1 MSQPFRSYSDAAR
14 NLGGPVFEGNNT
26 GPLAYSINRSNSSTS
41 NEAPHRGSIVT
52 IEEPVR
58 DSSRDLPRF
67 RNAVSQPTSRRPSI
81 AQVLGRSFSRSSH
94 ISEVASGLSSS
105 FNLTVVQEQ
114 EDAISSARPVR
125 KKKRSKPR
133 NRRRKSSKTRDHGDF
148 NAFHAQANNV
158 RPSNAPEKTPLVI
171 AISEG
176 DVTRV
181 EQLLSEELDID
192 ETSSYPLQTAALEG
206 KEAIVKLL
214 LESGNFS
221 IDARDSRER
230 TAIYAAT
237 SRGHESIVALLLK
250 HKAKPLSPEESKI
263 ANLEFKRWRL
273 YEAQIKQHD
282 PTTPQRRQTIDG
294 SPLTEEPE
302 DTSGEDPRSNQSPLP
317 TPNRAE
323 SKDVDHLYKL
333 LVGSAETIR
342 EKEEMAN
349 DERRAAQQVRLIL
362 VLICRFFLMG
372 TESQGA
378 VSGARIIHLS
388 LYPRS

>member
-133 NRRRKSSKTRDHGDF
+133 NRRRKSSKTRDQGDF

-158 RPSNAPEKTPLVI
+158 RPS
-171 AISEG
+171 
-176 DVTRV
+176 
-181 EQLLSEELDID
+181 
-192 ETSSYPLQTAALEG
+192 
-206 KEAIVKLL
+206 
-214 LESGNFS
+214 
-221 IDARDSRER
+221 
-230 TAIYAAT
+230 
-237 SRGHESIVALLLK
+237 
-250 HKAKPLSPEESKI
+250 
-263 ANLEFKRWRL
+263 
-273 YEAQIKQHD
+273 
-282 PTTPQRRQTIDG
+282 
-294 SPLTEEPE
+294 
-302 DTSGEDPRSNQSPLP
+302 
-317 TPNRAE
+317 
-323 SKDVDHLYKL
+323 
-333 LVGSAETIR
+333 
-342 EKEEMAN
+342 
-349 DERRAAQQVRLIL
+349 
-362 VLICRFFLMG
+362 
-372 TESQGA
+372 
-378 VSGARIIHLS
+378 
-388 LYPRS
+388 

>member
-1 MSQPFRSYSDAAR
+1 
-14 NLGGPVFEGNNT
+14 
-26 GPLAYSINRSNSSTS
+26 
-41 NEAPHRGSIVT
+41 
-52 IEEPVR
+52 
-58 DSSRDLPRF
+58 
-67 RNAVSQPTSRRPSI
+67 
-81 AQVLGRSFSRSSH
+81 
-94 ISEVASGLSSS
+94 
-105 FNLTVVQEQ
+105 LTVVQEQ

-237 SRGHESIVALLLK
+237 SRGHESIVALLLE

-362 VLICRFFLMG
+362 VLICRFFLME